1 MKYHTFAIH
10 TLGCKVNIYESDAI
24 AEGLKKGGL
33 REVDFSEKADVYIIN
48 TCTVTNIADK
58 KSRQMLHRARKLN
71 PEALIVAAGCYVD
84 AARQNES
91 MGRLL
96 SDSSVDIFVSNKD
109 KKELAELILKR
120 DKEEDSEQ
128 DPEQKE
134 GSELELSS
142 ISGHTRAFMKIQD
155 GCNLFCSYCIIP
167 FVRGRLRSRP
177 LGSIVSEARRL
188 SENGIS
194 EIVLSGIHLSSYGGD
209 ASLLDVVRGLN
220 DIEGIKRI
228 RLGSLEPRLIT
239 EEFAGELSEVEKLC
253 PGFHLALQ
261 SGSDS
266 VLKRMRRRYTVEEYK
281 KSCGY
286 LRKYFDKPTITTDI
300 IVGFPMETE
309 EEFADTMSLVEELRL
324 YEANV
329 FKYSR
334 RAGTK
339 ADLMEGQIPEELKS
353 ERSERLLELVN
364 RVSAEVRRDYLG
376 GRLEMLCEERKLIG
390 GESFMTGYSREYIR
404 CAVRDEDGLMGQ
416 NELKSGI
423 AKEIFNEKDMDEY
436 LLLRL

>member
-1 MKYHTFAIH
+1 MKYHTFDIH

-120 DKEEDSEQ
+120 DREEDSEQ

-209 ASLLDVVRGLN
+209 VSLLDVVRGLN